1 MTRGRR
7 SVTLPSPPRL
17 TCHYIF
23 GTDRLNTAQVVLG
36 ISDFLLCMIQI
47 LWLGWPLT
55 RVIRVREAPF
65 WNVFVLYGQ
74 LGIAQKALDAT
85 PLCQTGEHGKK
96 VLQAILGSL
105 YTPAPLRAMSIWK
118 QHISKRGFPNQ
129 GDQGGIM
136 VKHIFWKQ
144 TGEEAK

>member
-36 ISDFLLCMIQI
+36 ILDFLLCMIQI

-74 LGIAQKALDAT
+74 LGIAQKALDPT

-96 VLQAILGSL
+96 SAPSNPGKPLH
-105 YTPAPLRAMSIWK
+105 PRPLRAMPIWK
-118 QHISKRGFPNQ
+118 QHISKRAFPNQ

-144 TGEEAK
+144 TGKEAK